1 VLGRNYPGSGW
12 YKDAYNI
19 LKGRNLKPVEDRK
32 SWISQA
38 FHRIF

>member
-12 YKDAYNI
+12 YKDAYDI
-19 LKGRNLKPVEDRK
+19 LKGRNLKPEEDKR

-38 FHRIF
+38 VHRIF